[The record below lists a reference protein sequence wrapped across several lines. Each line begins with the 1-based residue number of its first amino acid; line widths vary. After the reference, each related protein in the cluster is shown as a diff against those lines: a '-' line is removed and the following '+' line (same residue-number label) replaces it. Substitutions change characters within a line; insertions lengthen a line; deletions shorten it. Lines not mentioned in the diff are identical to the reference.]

1 MKQQFSKP
9 KRMKRILT
17 IALLIIFGFSAAIS
31 EAQNRADEY
40 FAAADTSKPAPVQ
53 VADYSAPRTYVIADI
68 NIEGV
73 KYLSMYVLRSN
84 IGISRGD
91 TVQIPG
97 PRITQAIKKLWDMKY
112 FSDVQIS
119 AQPLG
124 DGRADLN
131 IYLKE
136 RPKVYRWE
144 FKGARKGEITDLK
157 ENLKLQP
164 GTELSEHGI
173 SKNTHLIKKYYAD
186 KGFLNTDVDVAIAN
200 DSVITS
206 AVVVT
211 FNIDKHR
218 KVRIGEIK
226 FEGNDNFKDGKLR
239 RSFKKTHKVS
249 WKFFQNNK
257 YKEEEYEADKE
268 NLIDFYNS
276 RGYRNATV
284 VKDSIY
290 PIKDN
295 RMGIKITVDE
305 GNKYYFRNVSWVGNS
320 IYDTEDLQKMLDIK
334 RGDLYDK
341 KTLYKRLGIGK
352 EDDPNDI
359 STIKSMY
366 QNNGYLMSNI
376 DPSESIVGKDSI
388 DLEVKIYEGKPFTIN
403 EVSIS
408 GNERVNDDAIRREL
422 YTNPG
427 ELYNRSLLMRTLY
440 QLANM
445 QHFNAEA
452 IQPDVRPVTTSLVD
466 IDWKLQEQPSDKVD
480 ISGGWG
486 AGMFIGS
493 VGIQLNN
500 ISLKNFFKKKAW
512 RPYPQGQNQQL
523 QIRGQSNG
531 KYYKAISLSFTEPWL
546 GGKKPNALTVSAY
559 FSDETDA
566 YYFWREGKSH
576 FRTIGVAAGI
586 GRRLNW
592 PDQYFTLYNELSYQS
607 YNLKDWSNFIISNGS
622 SNIISL
628 RTVFGRNSVDQQIYP
643 RKGSDISLSLTLTPP
658 YSLFDNIN
666 YSDDNL
672 SNNKRYKWIE
682 YHKWILKGKF
692 FHPITRDS
700 KLVLMARL
708 EMGYLGHYNPS
719 KLSPFEGF
727 NMGGDGMTGYS
738 IYGVDVI
745 GMRGYK
751 EGELTPLSST
761 SKNDYARL
769 YEKYTLELRYPI
781 ILQPSS
787 TIYGLVFAE
796 AGNAF
801 SSWKEFDPFKVK
813 RAAGVGVRL
822 YLPIVGMLGLDW
834 GYGFDKPAGS
844 DKRSGSQFHFSIG
857 YEF

>member
-1 MKQQFSKP
+1 
-9 KRMKRILT
+9 MKRIIT
-17 IALLIIFGFSAAIS
+17 IALIIIFGQLSVHVS
-31 EAQNRADEY
+31 AQNKVEEY
-40 FAAADTSKPAPVQ
+40 MAAADTVRLSGIP
-53 VADYSAPRTYVIADI
+53 VADYDSPKTYVINNID
-68 NIEGV
+68 IEGV
-73 KYLSMYVLRSN
+73 KYLSMYVLRNN

-97 PRITQAIKKLWDMKY
+97 PRITLAIKKLWDLKY
-112 FSDVQIS
+112 FSDVQIVAEPTS
-119 AQPLG
+119 EDTANLK
-124 DGRADLN
+124 

-136 RPKVYRWE
+136 RPKIYRWKFE
-144 FKGARKGEITDLK
+144 GAKKGEISDIK
-157 ENLKLQP
+157 DNLKLQP

-173 SKNTHLIKKYYAD
+173 NKNIHLIKKYYAD
-186 KGFLNTDVDVAIAN
+186 KGFLNTDIDVSIVN
-200 DSVITS
+200 DSVITNG
-206 AVVVT
+206 VDVT
-211 FNIDKHR
+211 FIIDKHK
-218 KVRIGEIK
+218 KVRIGEIE
-226 FEGNDNFKDGKLR
+226 FEGNDNFKPGKLR
-239 RSFKKTHKVS
+239 RTFKKIHKVS

-257 YKEEEYEADKE
+257 FKQAEYDEDKE
-268 NLIDFYNS
+268 NLIDFYNAH
-276 RGYRNATV
+276 GYRNAVV

-290 PIKDN
+290 QIKDN
-295 RMGIKITVDE
+295 RMGIKITLDE

-320 IYDTEDLQKMLDIK
+320 IYDTEDLQKMLDIN

-359 STIKSMY
+359 SSVKSLY

-376 DPSESIVGKDSI
+376 DPAESIVGKDSI
-388 DLEVKIYEGKPFTIN
+388 DLEVKIFEGKPFTIN

-452 IQPDVRPVTTSLVD
+452 IQPDIHPVTSSLVN
-466 IDWKLQEQPSDKVD
+466 IDWKLQEQPSDKID

-493 VGIQLNN
+493 IGIQLNN
-500 ISLKNFFKKKAW
+500 ISLKNFFKKNAW

-531 KYYKAISLSFTEPWL
+531 KYYKALSLSFTEPWL
-546 GGKKPNALTVSAY
+546 GGKKPNSLTVSAY

-566 YYFWREGKSH
+566 YYFWSEGKSH
-576 FRTIGVAAGI
+576 FRTIGVSAGI

-622 SNIISL
+622 CNIIAL

-643 RKGSDISLSLTLTPP
+643 RKGSDISLSLALTPP
-658 YSLFDNIN
+658 YSLFDNID
-666 YSDDNL
+666 YSDKNI
-672 SNNKRYKWIE
+672 SNNKRYKLIE

-692 FHPITRDS
+692 FHPISRDH

-708 EMGYLGHYNPS
+708 EMGFLGHYNPS

-751 EGELTPLSST
+751 EGELTPVSSS

-834 GYGFDKPAGS
+834 GYGFDKPAGGT
-844 DKRSGSQFHFSIG
+844 KRSGSQFHFTIG
-857 YEF
+857 YDF